1 MKQIIPMN
9 EYGIFAD
16 SAEIARVDSRF
27 VAEAFDKNHK
37 EVLREIK
44 KLLSPEY
51 GLSQDFSQ
59 RNFAPA
65 SYLDSQHKKRPCYTM
80 TRDGFTFLVMGYTG
94 QKAAQFKEAYI
105 RRFNEMDAFIHSL
118 REARQTFP
126 LLTDSISRIHE
137 NPKPYHYSNE
147 CDMINR
153 IVLGV
158 SAKKYR
164 ELHEIPEGESIRPY
178 LTSEQIDQ
186 IDDLQIAD
194 VGYLDMVPDFQER
207 KKLLKRRHLRSIERQ
222 SNTSR
227 RLPCHDVNQ
236 QINAQYFP
244 G

>member
-16 SAEIARVDSRF
+16 SADTAWVDSRF
-27 VAEAFDKNHK
+27 VAEAFEKTHK
-37 EVLREIK
+37 DVLQSIK
-44 KLLSPEY
+44 KISAPESGWSPE
-51 GLSQDFSQ
+51 FTE
-59 RNFAPA
+59 RNFSL
-65 SYLDSQHKKRPCYTM
+65 SYYKDATGRKQPCFVM
-80 TRDGFTFLVMGYTG
+80 TRDGFTALVMGYTG
-94 QKAAQFKEAYI
+94 KKAAQFKEAYI
-105 RRFNEMDAFIHSL
+105 RRFNEMDTFIRTI

-126 LLTDSISRIHE
+126 LLTDSISRNHE
-137 NPKPYHYSNE
+137 EPKPYHYSNE

-164 ELHEIPEGESIRPY
+164 ELHGIPEGESIRPY

-207 KKLLKRRHLRSIERQ
+207 KKLLKHRHLRSIERQ